1 MTSCPLRSLVD
12 TTAVDVDVESQL
24 VKWKGLFL
32 KAALFGHPSKLMCL
46 DAARAFAQDRYQFGV
61 HRRTM
66 LLQAPDPC
74 SGGAHIAK
82 QISDIV
88 ANCDASTEAL
98 VRTVDPAAQLDRLL
112 DQHWGSALAIVL
124 RKLRSL
130 QLSQGSSSTFDVP
143 WIVHYIRASLL
154 STL

>member
-1 MTSCPLRSLVD
+1 MTWKSCRKRDHLTRHTLIGTRV
-12 TTAVDVDVESQL
+12 
-24 VKWKGLFL
+24 
-32 KAALFGHPSKLMCL
+32 GHPSKLTCL

-66 LLQAPDPC
+66 LLQAPDPR

-124 RKLRSL
+124 RKVSYFHPT
-130 QLSQGSSSTFDVP
+130 GFWP
-143 WIVHYIRASLL
+143 
-154 STL
+154 